1 MSSDTFFL
9 LTCHLA
15 TTLQRALALLL
26 VLSWVTYPAK
36 DIIITV
42 QNGFMT
48 ESKPQWEISAKVQFS
63 LDNLV
68 KLPAIMSFRICYHLS
83 NIQLFYNDFF

>member
-1 MSSDTFFL
+1 MPSSDHT
-9 LTCHLA
+9 A
-15 TTLQRALALLL
+15 QQRALALLL

-48 ESKPQWEISAKVQFS
+48 ESKPTTVGNF
-63 LDNLV
+63 
-68 KLPAIMSFRICYHLS
+68 C
-83 NIQLFYNDFF
+83 

>member
-1 MSSDTFFL
+1 MSSHTFFL

-26 VLSWVTYPAK
+26 LVLSWVTYYPAK

-48 ESKPQWEISAKVQFS
+48 ESKAQWEISTKVQFS
-63 LDNLV
+63 LDDLV
-68 KLPAIMSFRICYHLS
+68 KL
-83 NIQLFYNDFF
+83 LFNYGFGALFLGSAVIYIYL

>member
-48 ESKPQWEISAKVQFS
+48 ESKAQWEISTKVQFS
-63 LDNLV
+63 SDNLV
-68 KLPAIMSFRICYHLS
+68 KLPFNYGFLD
-83 NIQLFYNDFF
+83 Y

>member
-26 VLSWVTYPAK
+26 LVLSWVTYYPAK

-48 ESKPQWEISAKVQFS
+48 ESKPQWEISAIKAEFS

-68 KLPAIMSFRICYHLS
+68 KLPAITIVF
-83 NIQLFYNDFF
+83 